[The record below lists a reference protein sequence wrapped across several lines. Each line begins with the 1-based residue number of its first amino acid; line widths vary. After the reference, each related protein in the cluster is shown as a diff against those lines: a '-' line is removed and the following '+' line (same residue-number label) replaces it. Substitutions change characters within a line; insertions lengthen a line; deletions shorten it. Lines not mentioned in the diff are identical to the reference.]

1 MNSKI
6 IAKRFFSLILMLSM
20 VVSMM
25 CMAPASAEVQA
36 DIILTTTGLKPDSEI
51 PLYETMRA
59 VLNGETATGYT
70 WKYEG
75 STIVRGTEE
84 TFIVPSNFMDGDKDG
99 SLAQKKLY
107 CEITYSGGTVVTP
120 SYPIEKYVN
129 YIPHSDKNKDGKNSY
144 AMLPNKQDS
153 AEAYTFSVDGKRF
166 VLADSRNVNDNAY
179 FIMALD
185 AYGDIFNGDTA
196 GAQSTTA
203 WKNYKGQTGFEAD
216 SDGKTIQDYI
226 FTTGNNFESLGSDH
240 ETRYTLP
247 LAFKD
252 YINYNHSWQFASD
265 KYGSQKVTT
274 AGVNIPSLS
283 DYKMFKDIVG
293 WKDGMQ
299 DIGGASLTL
308 IRDLY
313 AAGSQN
319 TNGAGQVVGAGGGE
333 THNLK
338 GPYLFRPCFWLN
350 KTFFENNIIDLTT
363 AGSEVIKILKD
374 STFCNRAALENLYTG
389 SEYENEYKDIIE
401 GPKADII
408 LKTTGLNPDPEI
420 PMYETIEV
428 SFPKTATGYAWKYEG
443 SETVRGTEKTF
454 TVPSNFMDGDKD
466 GSLAQKKLY
475 CEVTYSGGT
484 VETPHYSI
492 EKYVNYIPHSYYN
505 LDGKNFYKKVSN
517 NENSNSDYVF
527 SIDGK
532 SFVLAD
538 TRNINDNAYFVVA
551 LDAYGDI
558 YNGDKTEAQS
568 TTAWKNYKGQTG
580 FAADSDGKT
589 IQDYIF
595 TTGNNFE
602 NSDSDKETRYT
613 LPSAFKD
620 YINYNHSWPLCSAK
634 NGSMKEYKT
643 GVSILSYA
651 DYMMYSDKIGYKDN
665 MPAEYKSNG
674 VLLRDLVSSEKYAYL
689 NPAGQ
694 IVTLGGLDTSGNGP
708 YLYRPCF
715 WLKKT
720 FFENN
725 VIDLPTAGSEVI
737 KVLKNSTF
745 CDRTTLDNTYQS
757 AGKEADVIRY
767 IDEIYPRIKIKGS
780 NESGNNAKL
789 YDTVEAVFDGKNI
802 VSVTWEIYDGTN
814 WNDASGDSVSGNDYI
829 IMHDSI
835 GKKIRAMVN
844 TDDGVVESEVITIGT
859 ESAYSAPGTEAEPK
873 TLTNSQNSNPDY
885 IFKVGSKGF
894 VLLDTKN
901 NDVAKYYVT
910 TTESYGSANSTVSGT
925 RDPKKSYSAVGT
937 FADENGLNVH
947 LTSDGNTYYGIAEGE
962 ESVMKKYAL
971 PKEVSNKIYD
981 NAYFKRYKFPAWP
994 SWQVGDYVS
1003 GNIQMLSQQDFE
1015 TYNGILG
1022 WKDNVFSVDG
1032 NDLTESGDV
1041 KYQYLLRDTCDT
1053 LNAWT
1058 TSSVVTY
1065 QGTTTQ
1071 RTDVVS
1077 LVRPVFYLSG
1087 DFFKRVRLDDLENTG
1102 SAILNMMKEKYYVED
1117 LVGLYSE
1124 SKLIELGFDSKL
1136 KITDTWTDKNGSP
1149 LSAATLA
1156 SADSL
1161 KVKYEIQNT
1170 TDKQYNSAVM
1180 LLAVYDDLGRMI
1192 GIDVNDKVNISPNA
1206 KTTVECKIDSLA
1218 EGAASAKAMLWN
1230 NLDELVPLSGARTI
1244 K

>member
-25 CMAPASAEVQA
+25 CMTPASAEVQA

-59 VLNGETATGYT
+59 VLNGETATGYA

-84 TFIVPSNFMDGDKDG
+84 TFIVPSNFMDGDIDG

-107 CEITYSGGTVVTP
+107 CEITYSGGTVTTP
-120 SYPIEKYVN
+120 IYPIEKYVN
-129 YIPHSDKNKDGKNSY
+129 YVPHSDKNKDGNNSY

-153 AEAYTFSVDGKRF
+153 AEAYTFLVDGKRF

-179 FIMALD
+179 FVMALD

-265 KYGSQKVTT
+265 KYGSQKVKT

-299 DIGGASLTL
+299 VIGGASPTL

-313 AAGSQN
+313 AAGKQN

-333 THNLK
+333 THNLN

-454 TVPSNFMDGDKD
+454 TVPSNFMDGDIN
-466 GSLAQKKLY
+466 GSLTQKKLY
-475 CEVTYSGGT
+475 CEVTYSDGT
-484 VETPHYSI
+484 VVTPSYPI
-492 EKYVNYIPHSYYN
+492 EKYVNYVPHSWYN
-505 LDGKNFYKKVSN
+505 KDGSNHYKKVLN

-568 TTAWKNYKGQTG
+568 TTEWKNYKGQTG

-602 NSDSDKETRYT
+602 NSDSDNETTYT

-651 DYMMYSDKIGYKDN
+651 DYMMFSDKIGYKDN
-665 MPAEYKSNG
+665 MPMTYKDNG
-674 VLLRDLVSSEKYAYL
+674 VLLRDLVSSEKASY
-689 NPAGQ
+689 NNSAGQ

-745 CDRTTLDNTYQS
+745 CDRATLDNTYQS

-767 IDEIYPRIKIKGS
+767 IDEIYPRIKVKGS

-789 YDTVEAVFDGKNI
+789 YDTVEAVFDGENI
-802 VSVTWEIYDGTN
+802 VSVTWQIGDGTT
-814 WNDASGDSVSGNDYI
+814 WTEASGDSVSGNDYI

-844 TDDGVVESEVITIGT
+844 TGSAVVESEVITIGT
-859 ESAYSAPGTEAEPK
+859 GTECSAPGTADAPK

-885 IFKVGSKGF
+885 IFKVGSRGF

-901 NDVAKYYVT
+901 NDTAKYYVT
-910 TTESYGSANSTVSGT
+910 TTESYGSANSTVSSS
-925 RDPKKSYSAVGT
+925 RNPNKSYSAVGT
-937 FADENGLNVH
+937 YAEESGLNIH
-947 LTSDGNTYYGIAEGE
+947 LTSDGNDYYGIKGE
-962 ESVMKKYAL
+962 ESNTKRYAL
-971 PKEVSNKIYD
+971 PEEVSNRIYE

-994 SWQVGDYVS
+994 SWQVSEYVS
-1003 GNIQMLSQQDFE
+1003 GNVQMLSQQDFE

-1032 NDLTESGDV
+1032 RDLTESEDV
-1041 KYQYLLRDTCDT
+1041 TYQYLLRDTCDT

-1136 KITDTWTDKNGSP
+1136 KITDTWTDKNGNP

-1192 GIDVNDKVNISPNA
+1192 SIDVNDKVNISPNA

-1230 NLDELVPLSGARTI
+1230 NLDELIPLSGARTI